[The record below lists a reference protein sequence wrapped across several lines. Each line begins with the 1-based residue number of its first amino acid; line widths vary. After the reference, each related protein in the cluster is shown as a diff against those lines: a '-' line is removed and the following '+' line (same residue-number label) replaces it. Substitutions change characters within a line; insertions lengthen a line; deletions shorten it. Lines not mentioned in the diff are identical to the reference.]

1 MPIPT
6 NDASGWND
14 EVMTASWFTEQPE
27 GHSEWYAEHFREL
40 VASGE
45 DVEGE
50 ARFMNAV
57 VPPASRILD
66 AGCGQGRTA
75 SALFALGHQVLGIDI
90 DPVLIAAAEVDHPG
104 PKYLLADLATLDLP
118 NDLGLFDGAISAGN
132 VITFVTPGSHV
143 QVLASVHKYL
153 KADAPY
159 VLGFHT
165 ERLDVDE
172 FDGYAK
178 LAGFELDNR
187 FSTWDLRPWRDDSD
201 FAVTILRSI

>member
-1 MPIPT
+1 MSIPT
-6 NDASGWND
+6 IDALGWND
-14 EVMTASWFTEQPE
+14 GQMTASWFTEQPE

-50 ARFMNAV
+50 ARFMDAV

-75 SALFALGHQVLGIDI
+75 GALFTRGHQVLGIDI

-104 PKYLLADLATLDLP
+104 PKYLLADLATLYLP

-132 VITFVTPGSHV
+132 VITFVTPGTHV
-143 QVLASVHKYL
+143 RVLAAVHKYL
-153 KADAPY
+153 KVDAPY

-165 ERLDVDE
+165 ERLNVDE
-172 FDGYAK
+172 FDRYAT
-178 LAGFELDNR
+178 LAGFDIENR
-187 FSTWDLRPWRDDSD
+187 FSTWDLRPWQDDSA
-201 FAVTILRSI
+201 FAVTILRR